1 MAQGD
6 LVRFGLKNVYY
17 AVPTSASSGFETPVH
32 LNGAVQLTTTPEG
45 DSYDFYAEDRIF
57 YHTETNSGISGTI
70 ELASVNDEFLN
81 AVLGNH
87 TDETSGLNYETTD
100 DLPVQVALLF
110 EISGN
115 EENQRFALYGVTF
128 SRVETEANTRSDST
142 EPDTV
147 TLNFT
152 AIGQTFMIDGQ
163 PKNVVKAHCSNKGD
177 STDAYNNFFTKVPQ
191 PGTAATGGE

>member
-1 MAQGD
+1 MAKGD
-6 LVRFGLKNVYY
+6 TVRFGLKNVHY
-17 AVPTSASSGFETPVH
+17 AVPDAGGTSFETPVH
-32 LNGAVQLTTTPEG
+32 LNGAVSLTTTPEG

-57 YHTETNSGISGTI
+57 YHTETNSGVSGTI
-70 ELASVNDEFLN
+70 ELAAVNDEFLN

-87 TDETSGLNYETTD
+87 TDETTGLNYETTD

-115 EENQRFALYGVTF
+115 EENQRYALYGVTF
-128 SRVETEANTRSDST
+128 SRVDTEANTRSDTT

-152 AIGQTFMIDGQ
+152 AIGQTFTIDSE
-163 PKNVVKAHCSNKGD
+163 PKNVVKAHCSSEGE
-177 STDAYNNFFTKVPQ
+177 TAETYQNFFTEVQYPGKV
-191 PGTAATGGE
+191 AA

>member
-17 AVPTSASSGFETPVH
+17 AVPSTGGDGFETPVH

-45 DSYDFYAEDRIF
+45 DSYDFFAEDRIF

-70 ELASVNDEFLN
+70 ELAAVNDEFLES
-81 AVLGNH
+81 VLGNH
-87 TDETSGLNYETTD
+87 KDETSMLSYETTD
-100 DLPVQVALLF
+100 DKPVQVALMF
-110 EISGN
+110 EIDGN
-115 EENQRFALYGVTF
+115 LEKQRYALYGVTF
-128 SRVETEANTRSDST
+128 SRIETEANTRSDST

-152 AIGQTFMIDGQ
+152 AIGQTFSVSGSDV
-163 PKNVVKAHCSNKGD
+163 NVVKAHCSDDEASK
-177 STDAYNNFFTKVPQ
+177 DAYDNFFKKVPT
-191 PGTAATGGE
+191 PGTAPQGA